1 MVMFYIGTTAGLGK
15 YENFLDNGSVYRFRY
30 FSPGLSFGD
39 SSKIK
44 MLKKIRPTLIGGNNA
59 DIFLK
64 WSYDFETA
72 TNTSTF
78 RTSSST
84 PGFFGQSEFNNAEYS
99 QEGNVISRTSINTT
113 GYGTVISVGLET
125 DINGYSLSL
134 QEMNVLALVGKTL

>member
-1 MVMFYIGTTAGLGK
+1 MARIVLLAGLVWIKSFHRDRSGDVYIGTTAGLGK

-64 WSYDFETA
+64 WSCDFETA

-84 PGFFGQSEFNNAEYS
+84 PGFFGGQNL
-99 QEGNVISRTSINTT
+99 IMPNTRKKA
-113 GYGTVISVGLET
+113 
-125 DINGYSLSL
+125 
-134 QEMNVLALVGKTL
+134 M